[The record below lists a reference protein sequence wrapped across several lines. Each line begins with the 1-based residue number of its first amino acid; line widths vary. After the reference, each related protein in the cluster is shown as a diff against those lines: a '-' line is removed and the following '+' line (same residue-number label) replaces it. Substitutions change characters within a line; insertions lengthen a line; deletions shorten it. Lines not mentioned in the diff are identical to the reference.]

1 MANTNE
7 VKPIWKLCATTS
19 DKLSDFL
26 IKDGQLIF
34 IQDSETIA
42 FDWRGKRKYYNQIE
56 ELETDYDR
64 ENLLE
69 PVNRK
74 YYFVIGTGVLWRYFN
89 GWTQITSKP
98 EEVVC
103 IGIEL
108 PELGKENVLYVQKEE
123 REILVWDEEKG
134 EYIPVANYT
143 GTMSTNDV
151 SALFKLYY

>member
-1 MANTNE
+1 MADTNM
-7 VKPIWKLCATTS
+7 VKPIGKLCATTS
-19 DKLSDFL
+19 DRLSDFL

-34 IQDSETIA
+34 IQDNQTIA
-42 FDWRGKRKYYNQIE
+42 FDWRGKRKFYNQII
-56 ELETDYDR
+56 ELETDEER
-64 ENLLE
+64 KNLSE

-74 YYFVIGTGVLWRYFN
+74 YYFIIGTGVLWRYFN

-108 PELGKENVLYVQKEE
+108 PQLGNENTLYVQKEE
-123 REILVWDEEKG
+123 REILVWDEKKQ

-143 GTMSTNDV
+143 GTMSADDV
-151 SALFKLYY
+151 LALFSL

>member
-1 MANTNE
+1 MADTNA

-19 DKLSDFL
+19 DRLSEFL
-26 IKDGQLIF
+26 IKDGQLIL
-34 IQDSETIA
+34 IQDNETIA
-42 FDWRGKRKYYNQIE
+42 FDWSGKRKFYNQIV
-56 ELETDYDR
+56 ELETDSDR

-69 PVNRK
+69 PINRK

-108 PELGKENVLYVQKEE
+108 PELGRENTLYVQKED
-123 REILVWDEEKG
+123 RVIYVWDEDQGK
-134 EYIPVANYT
+134 YIPVANYT
-143 GTMSTNDV
+143 GDFSAEDIH
-151 SALFKLYY
+151 ALFNS